1 LAHRVVH
8 IVRNAQP
15 ECAAQA
21 RIVAALAA
29 GLDRSRYNLHC
40 CFVQSDGP
48 LSAEL
53 ESLGVPIH
61 ILGWDGK
68 RYDLPAAFK
77 LFAYLRRERF
87 SIFHDHYGGVWGR
100 RVARAAGV
108 KANVLHLHT
117 RVHENRSLHPTE
129 MSPCAA
135 DAVIAT
141 SDAVAK
147 YVRGIR
153 AEVIYPGVEM
163 ETSASDV
170 IKPGYVVGTAA
181 CLVPVKGLEY
191 LLRAIS
197 LVRAEIPQVRLQIA
211 GSGPLQSR
219 LEFEVKE
226 LGLDGHVDFL
236 GWQPSLKHWF
246 STWDIFALPSVEEAF
261 GMAALEAMA
270 SGLPLV
276 ATNVGGIP
284 ELVVHGSTGWLVPPR
299 DPPSMAAR
307 LTQLLRSQ
315 EERHRM
321 GAAARERARSHFSC
335 RRMVNSMTSLYD
347 SLIQAKC

>member
-1 LAHRVVH
+1 
-8 IVRNAQP
+8 
-15 ECAAQA
+15 
-21 RIVAALAA
+21 
-29 GLDRSRYNLHC
+29 
-40 CFVQSDGP
+40 
-48 LSAEL
+48 
-53 ESLGVPIH
+53 
-61 ILGWDGK
+61 
-68 RYDLPAAFK
+68 
-77 LFAYLRRERF
+77 
-87 SIFHDHYGGVWGR
+87 
-100 RVARAAGV
+100 
-108 KANVLHLHT
+108 
-117 RVHENRSLHPTE
+117 
-129 MSPCAA
+129 
-135 DAVIAT
+135 
-141 SDAVAK
+141 
-147 YVRGIR
+147 VRGIR
-153 AEVIYPGVEM
+153 AEVIYPGVKM

-170 IKPGYVVGTAA
+170 TKAGCVVGTAA
-181 CLVPVKGLEY
+181 RLVPVKGLEY

-219 LEFEVKE
+219 LEFEVRE
-226 LGLDGHVDFL
+226 LGLGGHVDFL
-236 GWQPSLKHWF
+236 GWQPSLKHCF
-246 STWDIFALPSVEEAF
+246 NTWDIFALPSVEEAF

-335 RRMVNSMTSLYD
+335 RRMVNSITSLYD
-347 SLIQAKC
+347 SLIQAKG